1 MTRKGRTKA
10 GFPRSP
16 TRRYRRILLASVLAL
31 AATPAA
37 AQDGRPRWY
46 GVDHGA
52 QQARLVFG
60 VPDGGMTLLNF
71 ICDKGVPEVSAY
83 ITHPPVRL
91 AAGTSVPVRLSDG
104 SATLTFPATVQPPE
118 ADGLLR
124 LRGQVP
130 LDASFEAILAA
141 DDRMSVS
148 VAGSSARYPL
158 DGVAAA
164 ARPLIA
170 LCGTAA
176 RAAPAADLKV
186 AVTNRSRRRLEQLA
200 LREPDGIESD
210 SDAFGY
216 DGLAPGRTRTFTIPG
231 GADVCTYEISVLFE
245 EKEEDCCSDPMPIAQ
260 QNLCDDPRII
270 VHD

>member
-1 MTRKGRTKA
+1 MRTA
-10 GFPRSP
+10 
-16 TRRYRRILLASVLAL
+16 ILLIPLLATLPVLA
-31 AATPAA
+31 
-37 AQDGRPRWY
+37 QDERPRWY

-52 QQARLVFG
+52 QQARLVYG

-71 ICDKGVPEVSAY
+71 ICDKHVPEVSAY

-104 SATLTFPATVQPPE
+104 TATLAFSATVAPPE

-130 LDASFEAILAA
+130 LDAAFEAILAS

-164 ARPLIA
+164 AKPLIA
-170 LCGTAA
+170 LCGTAV
-176 RAAPAADLKV
+176 RVAPAADLKV
-186 AVTNRSRRRLEQLA
+186 TVTNKSRRRLEQLA
-200 LREPDGIESD
+200 LREPDSIESD
-210 SDAFGY
+210 SDTFGY
-216 DGLAPGRTRTFTIPG
+216 DGLTPGRTRTFTIPG
-231 GADVCTYEISVLFE
+231 GAGVCTYEISVLFE
-245 EKEEDCCSDPMPIAQ
+245 EKEEDCCSDPMPIGQ
-260 QNLCDDPRII
+260 QDLCGDPRII